1 MTTEDTPAENKAINQ
16 TPLLEIAKQKAKN
29 AKSDTETTTTNTTI
43 KTQNQEKP
51 SPILH
56 AAIKATNGIIYVGF
70 RHHNCFNTML
80 ECKVTHIGAIQGF
93 IDTNGKFHTR
103 EQALKIAQENNQII
117 TKNYPL
123 NKLLSEDLY

>member
-1 MTTEDTPAENKAINQ
+1 
-16 TPLLEIAKQKAKN
+16 
-29 AKSDTETTTTNTTI
+29 
-43 KTQNQEKP
+43 
-51 SPILH
+51 
-56 AAIKATNGIIYVGF
+56 
-70 RHHNCFNTML
+70 ML

-123 NKLLSEDLY
+123 NKLLSVCTEIEQYNIPTTKKSLYIVFNIIPLVYP